1 MPGSFSGPVCH
12 GPAALLTADD
22 RDGKWPFAGRRVT
35 GFTNAEET
43 QVGFADKAK
52 WLLEDRLTS
61 AGGLFEGS
69 GVPWAPHVVNDG
81 NLYTGQ
87 NPASSLPLARRLVEV
102 LA

>member
-1 MPGSFSGPVCH
+1 MTRV
-12 GPAALLTADD
+12 L
-22 RDGKWPFAGRRVT
+22 FAVS

-43 QVGFADKAK
+43 QVGLADKAK
-52 WLLEDRLTS
+52 WLLEDRLKS

-69 GVPWAPHVVNDG
+69 GVSWVPHVVSDG

-102 LA
+102 LG